1 MIAVGM
7 FALGGFIGFVISFC
21 LLRIQDW
28 RKGAA
33 ILSGAL
39 SAAIAGGLFTF
50 IKMLETQSG
59 GPIGNNIFYYP
70 IGLAYGVVTTRLEW
84 LGSQGGERW
93 VRVGHVV
100 LWIVFSVLIGLLF
113 LSESFRSLLPA
124 STVGA
129 VK

>member
-7 FALGGFIGFVISFC
+7 FALGGFIGFVITFC

-28 RKGAA
+28 KKSSA
-33 ILSGAL
+33 ILSGAI

-59 GPIGNNIFYYP
+59 GPIGPGIFYYP
-70 IGLAYGVVTTRLEW
+70 LGLAYGVLTTRLEW

-93 VRVGHVV
+93 VRIGHAALWVAFTILLVV
-100 LWIVFSVLIGLLF
+100 LF
-113 LSESFRSLLPA
+113 LSRSLRSLLP
-124 STVGA
+124 T
-129 VK
+129 